1 MASLEDT
8 VSETPH
14 PLKMAGQSL
23 IDFPLTCYNS
33 IIQLRSYPGLK
44 KILVATALGTISAI
58 FLAHHFRRRRKKTS
72 VPSWEP
78 RQLLLDCTKTVALEK
93 DSSCSSSKQNLT
105 LSLNSVKG
113 SLLHM
118 NGGFYSKYS
127 GSPQSLASVR
137 TEHSCVCINSSS
149 WDKTEE
155 EEMKLVNIPVTTPE
169 NLYLMGMELF
179 EEALQRW
186 EQALTFRNRQAEDEA
201 SCGSIR
207 LGAGDAIAEENVEDV
222 ISAEFIHKLEALL
235 QRAYRLQEEFQ
246 TSFGA
251 SDPTSLAND
260 IDDDTDI
267 IFMDNEGDFGTRDTL
282 SIASPDSFSS
292 AMELADQRE
301 LCRGNSMQ
309 SLYHCPLYEEAMCL
323 SEEGGIPCRALRTE
337 LLECGGDSDFLAKL
351 HCIRQAFQMILSKT
365 HNRMFLVDS
374 GRKILSTLIVRAKK
388 NPKKFEDA
396 YDEMMHF
403 LEQPETW
410 VHTEMELFSRGVR
423 NINFYDVFLDF
434 IVIDSLE
441 DLENPPL
448 SIQNVV
454 KNRWLNSSFK
464 ETAVTSSCWSVLKQ
478 KKQQIKVPE
487 GFFAHFYAV
496 CEHISPVLAWG
507 FLGPRNS
514 LNDLCCFYKVQVLHF
529 LKDIFDLEKV
539 CYSSVESL
547 SEDILQCLQHRMELL
562 EAFLRRDSSK
572 ALYFPSHLYKEHME
586 PVALVQGECLIF
598 SFLFYMIGLKEN
610 SAYTFLVAGGEEKE
624 KKFVPGQI
632 LGK

>member
-1 MASLEDT
+1 MASLEDA
-8 VSETPH
+8 VSETQH
-14 PLKMAGQSL
+14 PFKMATQCI

-33 IIQLRSYPGLK
+33 IAQLRSYPGLK
-44 KILVATALGTISAI
+44 KILVATAFGTLSVI
-58 FLAHHFRRRRKKTS
+58 FLAHHLRRRRRKKTL
-72 VPSWEP
+72 VPSREP
-78 RQLLLDCTKTVALEK
+78 HQLLLDCTKTVALER
-93 DSSCSSSKQNLT
+93 DSSCSSSRQNLT
-105 LSLNSVKG
+105 LSLSSVKEKG
-113 SLLHM
+113 SQLHM
-118 NGGFYSKYS
+118 NGGLYSKYS

-137 TEHSCVCINSSS
+137 SENSCHSCACINSSS

-179 EEALQRW
+179 EEALRRW

-201 SCGSIR
+201 SCSSIR

-246 TSFGA
+246 ASFGA
-251 SDPTSLAND
+251 SDPASLAND

-267 IFMDNEGDFGTRDTL
+267 AFMDNEGDFGTRDTL

-292 AMELADQRE
+292 ALELADHRD
-301 LCRGNSMQ
+301 LSGGNGLQ
-309 SLYHCPLYEEAMCL
+309 SLYHRPLYEEAMCL

-351 HCIRQAFQMILSKT
+351 HCIRQAFQVIFSKT
-365 HNRMFLVDS
+365 DNRKFLVDA
-374 GRKILSTLIVRAKK
+374 GRRILSTLFVRAKK
-388 NPKKFEDA
+388 NPNKFEDS

-410 VHTEMELFSRGVR
+410 VLTETELFSRGVR
-423 NINFYDVFLDF
+423 NMNFYDIFLDF
-434 IVIDSLE
+434 IVMDSLE

-478 KKQQIKVPE
+478 KKQQMKVSD

-507 FLGPRNS
+507 FLGPKNS
-514 LNDLCCFYKVQVLHF
+514 FNDLCCFYKAQVLHF

-539 CYSSVESL
+539 CYSNVEIL
-547 SEDILQCLQHRMELL
+547 TEDILQSLQHRIELIETYL
-562 EAFLRRDSSK
+562 ERDSQK
-572 ALYFPSHLYKEHME
+572 PVYVPSHIYQPPK
-586 PVALVQGECLIF
+586 P
-598 SFLFYMIGLKEN
+598 FL
-610 SAYTFLVAGGEEKE
+610 A
-624 KKFVPGQI
+624 
-632 LGK
+632 

>member
-1 MASLEDT
+1 MASLEDA
-8 VSETPH
+8 VSETPR
-14 PLKMAGQSL
+14 PFKMATQC
-23 IDFPLTCYNS
+23 IMDFHLTCYNS
-33 IIQLRSYPGLK
+33 ITQLRSYPGLK
-44 KILVATALGTISAI
+44 KILVATAFGTISVI
-58 FLAHHFRRRRKKTS
+58 FLAHHLRRRRRKKTL
-72 VPSWEP
+72 VPSREP
-78 RQLLLDCTKTVALEK
+78 HQLLLNCTKTVALER
-93 DSSCSSSKQNLT
+93 DSSCSSSRQNLT
-105 LSLNSVKG
+105 LSLSSVKEMG
-113 SLLHM
+113 SQLHM
-118 NGGFYSKYS
+118 NGGLYSKYS

-137 TEHSCVCINSSS
+137 SVNSCHSCACINSSS

-155 EEMKLVNIPVTTPE
+155 EEIKLVNIPVTTPE

-179 EEALQRW
+179 EEALRRW

-201 SCGSIR
+201 SCSSIR

-246 TSFGA
+246 ASFGA
-251 SDPTSLAND
+251 SDPASLAND

-267 IFMDNEGDFGTRDTL
+267 AFMDNEGDFGTRDTL

-292 AMELADQRE
+292 AMELADHRD
-301 LCRGNSMQ
+301 LSGGNSLQ
-309 SLYHCPLYEEAMCL
+309 SLYHRPLYEEAMCL

-365 HNRMFLVDS
+365 DNRKFMVEA
-374 GRKILSTLIVRAKK
+374 GRKILSTLIIRAKK
-388 NPKKFEDA
+388 NPKKFEDS

-410 VHTEMELFSRGVR
+410 ALTETELFSRGVR
-423 NINFYDVFLDF
+423 NMNFYDIFLDF

-478 KKQQIKVPE
+478 KKQQMKVSD

-507 FLGPRNS
+507 FLGPKNS
-514 LNDLCCFYKVQVLHF
+514 LNDLCCFYKAQVLHF

-539 CYSSVESL
+539 CYSNVEIL
-547 SEDILQCLQHRMELL
+547 MEDILQCLQHRIELIETYL
-562 EAFLRRDSSK
+562 ERDSLK
-572 ALYFPSHLYKEHME
+572 PVHVPSHIYQPPK
-586 PVALVQGECLIF
+586 P
-598 SFLFYMIGLKEN
+598 FL
-610 SAYTFLVAGGEEKE
+610 A
-624 KKFVPGQI
+624 
-632 LGK
+632 